1 MNLVKTLKNKWLHKS
16 FVLTAMMLLSA
27 VCVMAQPPGG
37 GFPGGRPPGGFPGG
51 RPPGDRG
58 DWNPQSSQQVPQ
70 VKQKKKVR

>member
-37 GFPGGRPPGGFPGG
+37 GFPGGREDYE
-51 RPPGDRG
+51 RL
-58 DWNPQSSQQVPQ
+58 
-70 VKQKKKVR
+70 